1 MTFVQDCEY
10 ELELNA
16 HSEAMLAWRYGLMG
30 ELANGKHTVT
40 GFFKKQLGQVDGRAE
55 CIFALDG
62 CSRVRLVIDGESVI
76 TALPSLESFAS
87 PDAQQIVAMME
98 GVRLVSPSL
107 LSAADIVELR
117 QEIVESNRA
126 PEKDI
131 FRRRL
136 SKFLKGVDFGSVIFG
151 GEQSKDFASAER
163 PIGLRASEEAPLAE
177 KLPYERLLQMSPEE
191 LEEIAEIGIPGQ
203 SRFVR
208 YWDKNESLK
217 ILAVEGVRVIYSG
230 ELENSYSFRVFYEH
244 EGTVYR
250 LHTFWPK
257 AVSNYAPG
265 DSVIYVKDYGSDGHL
280 YVENPVPHVEYEE
293 ELPEAV

>member
-1 MTFVQDCEY
+1 MTFVQNCEC

-16 HSEAMLAWRYGLMG
+16 HSETMLAWRYGLVG
-30 ELANGKHTVT
+30 ELANGRHTVT

-62 CSRVRLVIDGESVI
+62 CSRVRLVIDGDSVI

-117 QEIVESNRA
+117 KEIVESNRA
-126 PEKDI
+126 PEKDT

-136 SKFLKGVDFGSVIFG
+136 RKFLNGIDFGSVIFG
-151 GEQSKDFASAER
+151 GEQSKYFVSAEQS
-163 PIGLRASEEAPLAE
+163 IGLQASEETTLTE
-177 KLPYERLLQMSPEE
+177 KLPYERLLQMSAEE
-191 LEEIAEIGIPGQ
+191 LEEIAEIGIPNQ
-203 SRFVR
+203 SRFVK
-208 YWDKNESLK
+208 YWDRDESLK
-217 ILAVEGVRVIYSG
+217 ILAVEGARVIYAG
-230 ELENSYSFRVFYEH
+230 KLENSSYRVFYEH

-250 LHTFWPK
+250 LHTIWQK
-257 AVSNYAPG
+257 AVSNYAAG
-265 DSVIYVKDYGSDGHL
+265 DRVIYVKDYGVEGHL
-280 YVENPVPHVEYEE
+280 YVENPEPHIEYEE
-293 ELPEAV
+293 GIPEAV